1 MKTVVLKKADPLF
14 LAEVDAAQIPMG
26 ADDYRFRLGMLRER
40 MDADGID
47 AAVIVGDREHFANI
61 EYFCGYD
68 CRFEES
74 VFVVPREGA
83 PTLLVGNE
91 GMSYSFC
98 VPYEIRR
105 AYYRNFSLQ
114 GQPRRKEEKLDE
126 ILRDAGVF
134 PGAMVGL
141 IGFKYFLPEYIPTD
155 PKYTFDAPHY
165 VVEALRSLAGFEN
178 VVNYTAAL
186 TGLDSGMRLR
196 VYTAKEIAA
205 AETAGARSA
214 NVLMRLLKSM
224 QPGMTEYALSE
235 SARVGFAPHVMHPL
249 VNFGP
254 ESVALGIRSP
264 RDDVRLSLG
273 DQCGL
278 CYGVRGSLSS
288 RVGVAARDEA
298 TMHESL
304 RPHLFSFYG
313 EFFRAMGAWYEALK
327 VGADGNA
334 LHRAVHDIL
343 DGPNHFVE
351 LNCGHFTGMDEWVNA
366 LSYEGSTYTV
376 PDGAYMQVDI
386 ISSMPDPAR
395 TAICEDPAIVAGP
408 ALRAALGREYP
419 EVYARI
425 LARQRAFREVLG
437 IDLCDDVLPLTNI
450 NAAMFPFMLNP
461 DIVFALEEA

>member
-1 MKTVVLKKADPLF
+1 MKTVVLKKTDPLF
-14 LAEVDAAQIPMG
+14 LKEVDIAQVPMG
-26 ADDYRFRLGMLRER
+26 AGDYLFRLRMLRER
-40 MDADGID
+40 MGADGID

-68 CRFEES
+68 CRFEEGML
-74 VFVVPREGA
+74 VVPREGI

-98 VPYEIRR
+98 VPYDIRR

-114 GQPRRKEEKLDE
+114 GQLRSKEERLDI
-126 ILRDAGVF
+126 ILREAGVI
-134 PGAMVGL
+134 PGATVGL
-141 IGFKYFLPEYIPTD
+141 VGFKYFLPEYIPTD
-155 PKYTFDAPHY
+155 PKHTFDAPHY
-165 VVEALRSLAGFEN
+165 VVEALRGMVGFEK

-186 TGLDSGMRLR
+186 TGLDGGIRLR

-205 AETAGARSA
+205 AEAAAARSG
-214 NVLMRLLKSM
+214 NVLIRLLKNLK
-224 QPGMTEYALSE
+224 PGMTEYALSE
-235 SARVGFAPHVMHPL
+235 SARVGFAPHAMHPL

-264 RDDVRLSLG
+264 RDDRKLSVG
-273 DQCGL
+273 DACGL

-288 RVGVAARDEA
+288 RVGVASYDEN

-313 EFFRAMGAWYEALK
+313 AFFRAMGAWYEALK
-327 VGADGNA
+327 VGADGDT
-334 LHRAVHDIL
+334 LHHAVHGLL
-343 DGPNHFVE
+343 DGPNHHVE

-366 LSYEGSTYTV
+366 LSYDGSIYTV
-376 PDGAYMQVDI
+376 PDGAYMQADI
-386 ISSMPDPAR
+386 ISSMSNPAR

-408 ALRAALGREYP
+408 ELRAALEREYP
-419 EVYARI
+419 EVYGRI
-425 LARQRAFREVLG
+425 RARQRAFREALG
-437 IDLCDDVLPLTNI
+437 IALHDDVLPLSNI

-461 DIVFALEEA
+461 DVAFALEEA